1 MSIKALIIDDESHAR
16 KMLAMLLQDAE
27 VGVEVLGEATSAEE
41 GIQLVKDH
49 EPDVLFLDIDMPGL
63 SGMQLAEMFGEERD
77 FEIIFITG
85 HQEHASKA
93 FRVKALDF
101 LMKPVSPRE
110 LDEALHRL
118 ASALESRKKPLNITD
133 DRIALP
139 MQNGLEL
146 VSTTEILVFEAER
159 AYTSIKL
166 KNGDAKLVSKRLKL
180 FEDLLAGRENF
191 KRVHRSYIANMSEV
205 NRYAK
210 AESLLILN
218 GGVEVPV
225 SKEHKS
231 EVDTYFERLRP

>member
-1 MSIKALIIDDESHAR
+1 MSITALIIDDESHAR
-16 KMLAMLLQDAE
+16 KMLKMLLSDAE
-27 VGVEVLGEATSAEE
+27 VEVDILDEADSAEA
-41 GIQLVKDH
+41 GIDLLR
-49 EPDVLFLDIDMPGL
+49 ENNPDVVFLDIDMPGL
-63 SGMQLAEMFGEERD
+63 SGMQLAEMFGEDRD

-110 LDEALHRL
+110 LDEALYRL
-118 ASALESRKKPLNITD
+118 RSALESRKKPLNITD
-133 DRIALP
+133 NRIALP
-139 MQNGLEL
+139 MLNGLEL
-146 VSTTEILVFEAER
+146 VDTNEVLVLEAER

-166 KNGDAKLVSKRLKL
+166 KNGDSKLVSKRLKL
-180 FEDLLAGRENF
+180 FEDLLNDRPNY
-191 KRVHRSYIANMSEV
+191 KRVHRSYLVNMNEV

-225 SKEHKS
+225 SKDHKE
-231 EVDTYFERLRP
+231 EVDNFFARLRP

>member
-27 VGVEVLGEATSAEE
+27 VQVDVLGEASSAEE
-41 GIQLVKDH
+41 GMELLKLH
-49 EPDVLFLDIDMPGL
+49 EPEVLFLDIDMPGL
-63 SGMQLAEMFGEERD
+63 SGMQLAEMFGEDRD

-110 LDEALHRL
+110 LDEALEKL
-118 ASALESRKKPLNITD
+118 QSSLETRKKTLSIADN
-133 DRIALP
+133 RIALP
-139 MQNGLEL
+139 MLNGLEL
-146 VSTTEILVFEAER
+146 VNTSDILVFEAER
-159 AYTSIKL
+159 AYTNLRL
-166 KNGDAKLVSKRLKL
+166 KIGESKLVSKRLKL
-180 FEDLLAGRENF
+180 FEDLLSNQENF
-191 KRVHRSYIANMSEV
+191 KRVHRSYLVNMNEV
-205 NRYAK
+205 NRYVK

-225 SKEHKS
+225 SKDHKE
-231 EVDTYFERLRP
+231 EVDDFFARLRP